1 MAGPW
6 ERYSTTARTT
16 LTEGPWSKYGQPQPV
31 GDEVRAEAKARVQQ
45 EKEAGLDHMPRFAE
59 GLPFIGGLLDEA
71 TGLIQSGLHTVSGGR
86 IGEPYEMGLEL
97 ERERSRRADE
107 ENPAMAATGKIA
119 AGLTGLVPV
128 ARGGD
133 AILSAGARAITRN
146 PTATVAPLQSMIRP
160 AETVGGNIVKGVTT
174 GAGIGAVEGFTRG
187 EGDAGNRLE
196 AAGDTAKV
204 GAGLGFAFPLIAAG
218 ASRAYGAAADLVEPT
233 ITRWRSG
240 PDAAA
245 ESILARKMA
254 RESISPQ
261 DRLRDLDAGQQ
272 SARMGSNSM
281 ATLPETIADTSPAM
295 QRTLGSVYRAGGEA
309 GTLTEKTL
317 QARQRGPENP
327 YMTPVK
333 DAAPDGQ
340 RARVLDSVQR
350 VMGIK
355 GANSAMQTDR
365 QIMAD
370 QARTGQ
376 VLYKKAYENFDE
388 FDLDPVI
395 QGMALRAQ
403 QYPSPFAAQ
412 MQRAINLFRQGGAG
426 NNRPFWI
433 DNIQRFDGSKKA
445 LDDMIE
451 KAQRAGS
458 NNLVREF
465 VQFKDELLNAVH
477 AFDDAGKATRNF
489 PYLDARRTWGS
500 AAENREAIEMGK
512 AALRDGSEIGA
523 ENYRSLTPGQQTLFR
538 IGLNESYR
546 NALARAKPGDDVSR
560 LFQEP
565 RVIELMR
572 EVIPRS
578 KGKAAEFANRPE
590 RFGEVMRR
598 EQRMVQTRN
607 RALGGSPTAER
618 VQDDL
623 ELAGEVTR
631 TLWDRVRQAP
641 GFYNLAMET
650 IGAGM
655 QRFFGYR
662 QDVALAMARRML
674 ESDPVVQRQILNTL
688 AQRGG
693 PDAFDQFVQL
703 VDEAAL
709 RVTSATQ
716 PAVADM
722 RKPDQ

>member
-6 ERYSTTARTT
+6 ERYSTAARTA
-16 LTEGPWSKYGQPQPV
+16 LTEGPWSKYGQPQAV

-119 AGLTGLVPV
+119 AGLTGLAPV

-133 AILSAGARAITRN
+133 AILSGITRVATRN
-146 PTATVAPLQSMIRP
+146 PAATVAPLQSMIRP

-174 GAGIGAVEGFTRG
+174 GASIGAVEGFTRG

-233 ITRWRSG
+233 LTRWRSG

-245 ESILARKMA
+245 ESILARKMH
-254 RESISPQ
+254 REGITPQ
-261 DRLRDLDAGQQ
+261 DRIRDLDAGQDA
-272 SARMGSNSM
+272 ARMGANS
-281 ATLPETIADTSPAM
+281 ASTLPETIADTSPAM

-309 GTLTEKTL
+309 GTLTERTL
-317 QARQRGPENP
+317 QTRQRGPDNP
-327 YMTPVK
+327 YLRSTPN
-333 DAAPDGQ
+333 AAPDGQ
-340 RARVLDSVQR
+340 RARVLDTTERTLQIR
-350 VMGIK
+350 
-355 GANSAMQTDR
+355 GAQSALRTDQ
-365 QIMAD
+365 QIMRD
-370 QARTGQ
+370 QAREGRR
-376 VLYKKAYENFDE
+376 LYDRAYESAE
-388 FDLDPVI
+388 AFDLDPVI
-395 QGMALRAQ
+395 QGLALRAQ
-403 QYPSPFAAQ
+403 QYPGPFAAQ
-412 MQRAINLFRQGGAG
+412 LQRAVNLFRQGGTG

-433 DNIQRFDGSKKA
+433 DNIRRFDGSKKA
-445 LDDMIE
+445 LDDMID
-451 KAQRAGS
+451 KAARAGS
-458 NNLVREF
+458 NNLVRELT
-465 VQFKDELLNAVH
+465 QFKDELLSAVH
-477 AFDDAGKATRNF
+477 GFDNAGNPTRNL
-489 PYLDARRTWGS
+489 PYLEARRAWGS
-500 AAENREAIEMGK
+500 AAENREAIEMGQ
-512 AALRDGSEIGA
+512 AAFRDGSEIGVD
-523 ENYRSLTPGQQTLFR
+523 NYRQLTPGQQTLFR
-538 IGLNESYR
+538 IGINQSIR
-546 NALARAKPGDDVSR
+546 NALGRSKPGDDVTR

-572 EVIPRS
+572 EVIPRPA
-578 KGKAAEFANRPE
+578 GRNAVFANRPE

-618 VQDDL
+618 AQDDL

-641 GFYNLAMET
+641 GLYNVTMEMV
-650 IGAGM
+650 GAGM

-674 ESDPVVQRQILNTL
+674 EGDPVVQRQILNSL

-693 PDAFDQFVQL
+693 PDAFDQFIRL

-709 RVTSATQ
+709 RITGGAT
-716 PAVADM
+716 PALADLTKGD
-722 RKPDQ
+722 R